1 MRDLGMLGGRR
12 WTSDYACQY
21 RAVDSPV
28 HRLGAATK
36 LAVGTGLCAA
46 AVVAH
51 APWALAAVVALNAT
65 YYFGARLTLSDLWRD
80 TRYLFMQMGIIVGLY
95 ALREGIPRGLLPGF
109 RISLQIFLF
118 FVPGIV
124 FLRTTRASEMMRG
137 LSRVLPYRLSFLVF
151 TSFRFVPL
159 FAREIREIAM
169 AQRARGARLAPRDLL
184 DPRNWKDTFHCLTIP
199 LLVRA
204 LRTADEAAL
213 SAEAR
218 GFGVRPERT
227 YFDAL
232 LLEETASVAAPD
244 EDPRSEPEA
253 PSRAR
258 RRVTGP

>member
-1 MRDLGMLGGRR
+1 MLDLGTSRPRR
-12 WTSDYACQY
+12 RRSWSDYACQY
-21 RAVDSPV
+21 RAADSPV
-28 HRLGAATK
+28 HRLGAAAK
-36 LAVGTGLCAA
+36 LSIGTLLCAA
-46 AVVAH
+46 AVLAH
-51 APWALAAVVALNAT
+51 EPLGLAAVLALNAA

-80 TRYLFMQMGIIVGLY
+80 TRYLFMQMAIVIGLHAIRHGVPAGLGPGI
-95 ALREGIPRGLLPGF
+95 

-124 FLRTTRASEMMRG
+124 FLRTTQASEMMRG
-137 LSRVLPYRLSFLVF
+137 LSRILPYRLSFLVF

-159 FAREIREIAM
+159 FAREIREIAT
-169 AQRARGARLAPRDLL
+169 AQRLRGARLAPRDLL
-184 DPRNWKDTFHCLTIP
+184 NPRNWMDTFHCLMIP

-232 LLEETASVAAPD
+232 LMPDARPERAPGRR
-244 EDPRSEPEA
+244 PRGEPGA
-253 PSRAR
+253 LP
-258 RRVTGP
+258 

>member
-1 MRDLGMLGGRR
+1 LRDLGLTGGRR
-12 WTSDYACQY
+12 RTSDYACQY
-21 RAVDSPV
+21 RAVNSPV
-28 HRLGAATK
+28 HRLGAPAK
-36 LAVGTGLCAA
+36 LAIGTALCAA
-46 AVVAH
+46 AVVARE
-51 APWALAAVVALNAT
+51 AWSLSAVLALNAA
-65 YYFGARLTLSDLWRD
+65 YYFAARLTLSDLWRD
-80 TRYLFMQMGIIVGLY
+80 TRYLFMQMGIVIGLY
-95 ALREGIPRGLLPGF
+95 ALREGIPGGLLPGL
-109 RISLQIFLF
+109 RISLQILLF

-159 FAREIREIAM
+159 FAREIREIAT

-204 LRTADEAAL
+204 LRTAEEAAL

-227 YFDAL
+227 YFDAFL
-232 LLEETASVAAPD
+232 MESAAPEVTPA

-253 PSRAR
+253 STRAR
-258 RRVTGP
+258 